1 VMIRLNITH
10 RSPMYL
16 QKDRLVVADP
26 TALRYILHAPG
37 NQFSKPKE
45 LVNVLEMTFGKGL
58 GWAPSGS

>member
-1 VMIRLNITH
+1 
-10 RSPMYL
+10 MYL